1 MKPLVLTAALVLVL
15 VPALSGATVT
25 ITDCATDA
33 HCVASGKKTLIDVPD
48 DTVVIA
54 GAIVPLA
61 GTTNVLVR
69 AKSIAVDGASGGQI
83 SATGKGQAI
92 LLDAASVL
100 VTGALRSTNANGKIL
115 VRGIDM
121 VQIQG
126 PVDIDSGGEARVVC
140 TGLGCPLTLTGVHF
154 RANHVVIDAQ
164 GDIIWDANNVDTFGP
179 RDLIEIEAQNG
190 SIRKSG
196 AITVALARG
205 RLAARLSAD
214 TIDAVSEAVEFCE
227 TCQQVQTPTPT
238 ATPHVATAT
247 PTVVQTASLPL
258 GTPSPT
264 DPGKTATPTA
274 PGQTPTPGPT
284 STPGCRECNTA
295 NGQVEST
302 MFIRAAGD
310 IDLTGD
316 IYGIAEG
323 ITIAAG
329 GNVNLTN
336 ATLRNDFGK
345 CGEIEV
351 TAGGQVNIQQ
361 ATLVDD
367 NCREKPDV
375 SELNGREEL
384 PHTGFNDVV
393 GFPTVDD

>member
-1 MKPLVLTAALVLVL
+1 MPMKPFAVAITLTFILAAA
-15 VPALSGATVT
+15 PSRATVT

-33 HCVASGKKTLIDVPD
+33 HCVASGRKTLIEVPD

-54 GAIVPLA
+54 GAIVPLP

-83 SATGKGQAI
+83 SASGKGQSI
-92 LLDAASVL
+92 LLEAASVL
-100 VTGALRSTNANGKIL
+100 VTGALHSTNPNGKIL
-115 VRGIDM
+115 IRGVDM
-121 VQIQG
+121 AQVQG
-126 PVDIDSGGEARVVC
+126 PVEIDSGGDARVIC

-154 RANHVVIDAQ
+154 RANHLVIDAQ
-164 GDIIWDANNVDTFGP
+164 GDVIWDANNVDSIGP
-179 RDLIEIEAQNG
+179 RDLIEIDSQNG

-196 AITVALARG
+196 AITVALSRG
-205 RLAARLSAD
+205 RLAAQIPVD
-214 TIDAVSEAVEFCE
+214 TVDAVSEAVGFCE
-227 TCQQVQTPTPT
+227 ACQQIATPTPT
-238 ATPHVATAT
+238 ATPHVATPT
-247 PTVVQTASLPL
+247 PTVVITASLPI
-258 GTPSPT
+258 GTPTPT
-264 DPGKTATPTA
+264 DPGR
-274 PGQTPTPGPT
+274 TPTPGPT
-284 STPGCRECNTA
+284 STPGCRECNTT
-295 NGQVEST
+295 NGEVEST

-316 IYGIAEG
+316 IYVIGES
-323 ITIAAG
+323 ITVAAG

-336 ATLRNDFGK
+336 ASLRNDFGK
-345 CGEIEV
+345 CGEIVV
-351 TAGGQVNIQQ
+351 TAGGQVNVQQ